1 MFANEE
7 INLRNASNEDMDLI
21 YEWANDRTV
30 RENAFHTE
38 PIPYET
44 HISWF
49 ARIMQDEDEVLY
61 ILEKDNRPIGQIR
74 FSIGGG
80 GTAEIDY
87 SIQNKLRG
95 NGYGEKVVRLGID
108 RLKKERP
115 DVKVVIAKVKP
126 NNVSSIKCFK
136 KNGFDKEYIKLK
148 RELKNE

>member
-1 MFANEE
+1 MFINEE
-7 INLRNASNEDMDLI
+7 LNLRIATNEDMDLL

-49 ARIMQDEDEVLY
+49 ARIMQDEDEILY

-80 GTAEIDY
+80 GGRRKLVTAYRTNIVAMDT
-87 SIQNKLRG
+87 
-95 NGYGEKVVRLGID
+95 EK
-108 RLKKERP
+108 K
-115 DVKVVIAKVKP
+115 
-126 NNVSSIKCFK
+126 SS
-136 KNGFDKEYIKLK
+136 D
-148 RELKNE
+148 